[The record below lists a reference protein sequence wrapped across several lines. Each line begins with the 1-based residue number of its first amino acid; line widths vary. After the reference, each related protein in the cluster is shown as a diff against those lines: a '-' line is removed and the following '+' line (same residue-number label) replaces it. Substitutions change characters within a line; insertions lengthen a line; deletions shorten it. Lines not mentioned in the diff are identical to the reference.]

1 MRTPPPIGGWKEES
15 LRCLLNLHSLVL
27 IAALEYDRDAEFKA
41 GNISDPM
48 VAQLAVPEPE
58 PHYAEFRF
66 Y

>member
-1 MRTPPPIGGWKEES
+1 M
-15 LRCLLNLHSLVL
+15 L
-27 IAALEYDRDAEFKA
+27 ITALEYDRDAEFKA